1 MLLVIISSPLPVGSM
16 FSLNNVSNIPY
27 ALIHVNFMQA
37 VSNFLLFFFPS
48 RRSCTLDLWG
58 CFFFSFPL
66 TMQDELIIFRK
77 YIFEFNYISP
87 LKIARQNVQ
96 ELWEIIS
103 FSQRQTD
110 SQLPFSPTFSIICL
124 QLLTNLQQPHITDT
138 PVTLWDAQGHKVLQV
153 TVFFCFFYIFFFPV
167 SLI

>member
-1 MLLVIISSPLPVGSM
+1 
-16 FSLNNVSNIPY
+16 
-27 ALIHVNFMQA
+27 
-37 VSNFLLFFFPS
+37 
-48 RRSCTLDLWG
+48 
-58 CFFFSFPL
+58 
-66 TMQDELIIFRK
+66 MQDELIIFRK

-87 LKIARQNVQ
+87 IKIARQNVQ

-103 FSQRQTD
+103 FSHRQTD

-153 TVFFCFFYIFFFPV
+153 TVFFAFSIFFFSQLAWFNS
-167 SLI
+167 SLFYWPDQRSAIGAILALSRDSSKEFYCTSPTQKCDSAIVFQIK